1 MEKSLVLIKPDAVQR
16 GLAGEIISRL
26 EKKGL
31 KIVAMKMLR
40 MDGALAQ
47 RHYAVH
53 TGKAFF
59 NDLVDFI
66 TSGPV
71 IAVVFQGRNAVE
83 VIRQVMVITSGP
95 VIAVV
100 FQGRNAVEVIR
111 QVMGATDPAKASSG
125 TIRGDFGIDIGHNL
139 MHGSDSLDNASG
151 EIDLFFSAEEI
162 LSYDRD
168 LDNWIY

>member
-26 EKKGL
+26 EKKEL
-31 KIVAMKMLR
+31 SIVAMKMLR
-40 MDGALAQ
+40 MDRALAQ

-59 NDLVDFI
+59 DDLLHFI

-71 IAVVFQGRNAVE
+71 IA
-83 VIRQVMVITSGP
+83 I
-95 VIAVV
+95 V

-151 EIDLFFSAEEI
+151 EIDLFFPAEEI